1 MWFIVE
7 FVKEIL
13 SFLKI
18 IGGVMSAAIL
28 FLKRKGLWATDLDFV
43 RIVMIIYKCNEKD
56 NSVTLRPTLLILKL
70 WMIFTPKR

>member
-1 MWFIVE
+1 MLFTVE

-13 SFLKI
+13 SFSTI
-18 IGGVMSAAIL
+18 IGGVMSAVTP
-28 FLKRKGLWATDLDFV
+28 FLKRKGLWVMDLDFV

>member
-28 FLKRKGLWATDLDFV
+28 FLKRKGLWVMDLDFV
-43 RIVMIIYKCNEKD
+43 KNVSDIKVSLSINFELNVLEFPKSYW
-56 NSVTLRPTLLILKL
+56 LL
-70 WMIFTPKR
+70 